1 MRSIWSKG
9 KEEIKLARPKL
20 WRWRRGEVVAALLAA
35 VALSC
40 WLCTPG
46 DWPAG
51 EKAAQVSSKSLTLHF
66 QVTYAS
72 NLFYVVDQLSRWDPH
87 TRPYYREY
95 WERRF
100 GLAGEDLKV
109 LDGYQKVRNRY
120 PWGVLEP
127 AFYGPANQ
135 RSVRQHLDRIAGRD
149 SKVIWEA
156 LDHFRSKFDLIW
168 AEAVYLLPMAKEVA
182 ANVTD
187 KDKLLLEEVRN
198 FFGATAMA
206 IDVLALWS
214 PEPKAGG
221 GGYNGGRIALEMP
234 QDRSLER
241 ILAVL
246 LHESLH
252 AFQEAREQ
260 RMTAFAD
267 EQGIPYEILH
277 EAVLYAM
284 APGLRA
290 HRHGLPDPMPGQIK
304 EMEKAGVSPENT
316 LLRIRKLAV
325 ALESVTNQYL
335 RQREK
340 VEEYLPILAK
350 TWTRLNETDP
360 YLKQAKELKG
370 RPAEAGMVFAIE
382 DGRLIVISFLPGSPA
397 QTQGI
402 QIQDEVIAVRGKT
415 LEEWSREGIAPAKV
429 AWRELR
435 GRAGE
440 IIPLTVKR
448 GPRQLDFRL
457 RLAILGRP
465 AKQPSEPQVVVI
477 CRSKAAEAINDRLHL
492 YLDAFSPDFIKQ
504 KLDLL
509 QRKPLIIAM
518 SPDEFSIPQEFRYLL
533 PTDYDEMMAR
543 LKKGKTVA
551 VEKTMAGR
559 PVLLL
564 AAPTLDALIHLI
576 RQYDFSGVLQAVWEK
591 ESSLRQKPFPY
602 STILKTASF
611 SRTRSFTLIPIRWP
625 TSAFSTGWF
634 STCML

>member
-1 MRSIWSKG
+1 M
-9 KEEIKLARPKL
+9 LARPKL
-20 WRWRRGEVVAALLAA
+20 WRWRRGAVGAALLAA

-40 WLCTPG
+40 WLCTPS

-51 EKAAQVSSKSLTLHF
+51 EKASQVSSKSLTLNF

-109 LDGYQKVRNRY
+109 LDAYRRVRSLY
-120 PWGVLEP
+120 FWGVLEP
-127 AFYGPANQ
+127 AFYGPGNQ
-135 RSVRQHLDRIAGRD
+135 RSVQEKLNKIAGRD
-149 SKVIWEA
+149 AKVLWQA
-156 LDHFRSKFDLIW
+156 LEHFRPKFNRIW
-168 AEAVYLLPMAKEVA
+168 AEAAYLLPMAKELA
-182 ANVTD
+182 SNATD
-187 KDKLLLEEVRN
+187 QDKLLLEEVRN
-198 FFGATAMA
+198 FFGATAMS

-221 GGYNGGRIALEMP
+221 GGYNGGRITLEMP
-234 QDRSLER
+234 QGRPLEQ

-252 AFQEAREQ
+252 AFQEARQQ
-260 RMTAFAD
+260 RMMAFAT

-277 EAVLYAM
+277 EAALYAM

-290 HRHGLPDPMPGQIK
+290 HRHGLPDPMPGQIA
-304 EMEKAGVSPENT
+304 EMEKAGVSPEHT

-325 ALESVTNQYL
+325 ALEPMTDAFL
-335 RQREK
+335 RK
-340 VEEYLPILAK
+340 GKNLEEYLPLLGK
-350 TWTRLNETDP
+350 TYKQLNETDP
-360 YLKQAKELKG
+360 YLRQAKELKE
-370 RPAEAGMVFAIE
+370 RPAEAGIVLE
-382 DGRLIVISFLPGSPA
+382 VEGQRLSVTAFSPGSPA
-397 QTQGI
+397 ERQGLRV
-402 QIQDEVIAVRGKT
+402 QDEIVAVRGKT
-415 LEEWSREGIAPAKV
+415 LREWSGEGVPAAKV
-429 AWRELR
+429 GWRELR
-435 GRAGE
+435 GKPGE
-440 IIPLTVKR
+440 IVPVTVRR
-448 GPRQLDFRL
+448 GDRELQFQL

-465 AKQPSEPQVVVI
+465 TKQPSEPQVAVI
-477 CRSKAAEAINDRLHL
+477 GRREVAEAINDRLNL

-518 SPDEFSIPQEFRYLL
+518 SPDEFSIPEEFRYLL
-533 PTDYDEMMAR
+533 PTDYDQVVAR
-543 LKKGKTVA
+543 LKKGETVA
-551 VEKTMAGR
+551 AEKTMAGR
-559 PVLLL
+559 PVVLL
-564 AAPTLDALIHLI
+564 AAPTLDGLINLI

-602 STILKTASF
+602 SATLKTASF